1 MKKTTLLP
9 VLCSIVLLA
18 VGCKKSG
25 NSPAAPNQAATST
38 QWTFDNTPYKG
49 VPAQWSYDSTDMAGF
64 LSTTDSIGANGLYI
78 AFLVSGPS
86 VRPNPGKYYFV
97 NSTATNIP
105 SGIQLNQIC
114 IMEVG
119 PVSNESSSI
128 GGTPSD
134 TATVT
139 FNAANK
145 MVVNFANI
153 TVTGGLKVSGTLV
166 E

>member
-1 MKKTTLLP
+1 
-9 VLCSIVLLA
+9 
-18 VGCKKSG
+18 
-25 NSPAAPNQAATST
+25 
-38 QWTFDNTPYKG
+38 
-49 VPAQWSYDSTDMAGF
+49 MAGY
-64 LSTTDSIGANGLYI
+64 LSATDTSGENGLYI

-97 NSTATNIP
+97 NSNGTNIP
-105 SGIQLNQIC
+105 SGVQLNQIC

-119 PVSNESSSI
+119 PVSNESSSL

-145 MVVNFANI
+145 MVVSFSNI
-153 TVTGGLKVSGTLV
+153 AVTGGIKVSGTLV